1 MKKLSFLC
9 VMAAGMLA
17 IQSCGDN
24 NNKESVGAA
33 SDTTNTVTHDATS
46 PDTMNHAPSTAATT
60 SSSLTDDE
68 NKFVINAASGGMM
81 EVQLGKLAQEKSSNI
96 KVKDFASKIVT
107 DHTKANDELKALAQS
122 KGITLTETLKDEH
135 QKHITDLNEKT
146 GADFDKAYMK
156 LMVEDHKD
164 DIDNFQKCSKDS
176 KDADV
181 KAFATKTIPVLQKHL
196 ADAKIVRDAVK

>member
-1 MKKLSFLC
+1 M
-9 VMAAGMLA
+9 
-17 IQSCGDN
+17 
-24 NNKESVGAA
+24 
-33 SDTTNTVTHDATS
+33 
-46 PDTMNHAPSTAATT
+46 PDTMTHTPNATAT
-60 SSSLTDDE
+60 SSLTDDE
-68 NKFVINAASGGMM
+68 NKFVMNAASGGMM
-81 EVQLGKLAQEKSSNI
+81 EVQLGKLAQEKSSNT
-96 KVKDFASKIVT
+96 KVKDFASMMVT
-107 DHTKANDELKALAQS
+107 DHTKANDDLKALAQS

-156 LMVEDHKD
+156 LMVDDHKD

-196 ADAKIVRDAVK
+196 ADAKTVRDAVK